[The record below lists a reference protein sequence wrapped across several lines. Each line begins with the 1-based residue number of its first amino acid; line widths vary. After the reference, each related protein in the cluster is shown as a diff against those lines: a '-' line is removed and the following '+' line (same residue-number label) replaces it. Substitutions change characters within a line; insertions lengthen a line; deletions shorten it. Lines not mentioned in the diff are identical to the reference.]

1 MAKSLWR
8 WTMWFAHLVSIGF
21 FMIDDGMSLIKCG
34 WLSARDGPKYM
45 VCLSVPIKFISW
57 AARKW
62 VQASMSFATFF
73 TVTLWIPLIHCNLTK
88 DSIVSE
94 LSWSSNSLAL
104 SLSLYFCIGKLLLVS
119 LAKAWRCIGQ
129 CAVATCKTKC
139 FQVLICAVSYKQ
151 LICIVF
157 TQYRCTVIIP
167 TKHTCGPHR
176 V

>member
-104 SLSLYFCIGKLLLVS
+104 SLSLFLHWKVVACFPCKSVTMHWTVCSSNMQDKMFPGLDMCRFLQTTYLHS
-119 LAKAWRCIGQ
+119 LHSI
-129 CAVATCKTKC
+129 
-139 FQVLICAVSYKQ
+139 
-151 LICIVF
+151 
-157 TQYRCTVIIP
+157 
-167 TKHTCGPHR
+167 
-176 V
+176 